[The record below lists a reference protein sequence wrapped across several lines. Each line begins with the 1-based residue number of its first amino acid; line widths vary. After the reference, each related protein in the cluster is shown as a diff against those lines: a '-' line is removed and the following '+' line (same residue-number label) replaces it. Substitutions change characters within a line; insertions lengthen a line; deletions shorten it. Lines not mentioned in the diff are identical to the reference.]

1 MICDQIATGNV
12 RKTMVKHACRLPW
25 LKGFLGLA
33 VLLAGQAA
41 FGQTTAVEV
50 YPGVTR
56 PSEERALS
64 FSYPGV
70 VREVLVKEGDLV
82 KQGQPLVK
90 LDDRLDQ
97 NALEQLK
104 IDAES
109 TLKVEYAE
117 KSREQKQVRAKRF
130 TELRE
135 KDLASVLETEEATLD
150 AELAVTQLALS
161 KQEHDA
167 AKLKAAGQAI
177 KVELATIHSTIDG
190 IVQRISVKEGEYAD
204 PQQSQRPTIMV
215 VKNDPMKVEVFV
227 PLDVARQLSPG
238 GSDLEVSYPKEDKW
252 TKAQITFVDPVS
264 DPGSG
269 MRRLHLTMPNPENRP
284 AGEQVKVRLPAGGSA
299 AVSVR

>member
-1 MICDQIATGNV
+1 
-12 RKTMVKHACRLPW
+12 MVKHASRTRW
-25 LKGFLGLA
+25 LRGFLGLA
-33 VLLAGQAA
+33 VLWAGQSAI
-41 FGQTTAVEV
+41 GQTTAEQV

-70 VREVLVKEGDLV
+70 VREVLVKEGDTV
-82 KQGQPLVK
+82 KQGQALVK

-97 NALEQLK
+97 NALDQLK
-104 IDAES
+104 IEAES
-109 TLKVEYAE
+109 TLKIEYAE

-167 AKLKAAGQAI
+167 AKLKAVGQAI

-227 PLDVARQLSPG
+227 PLDVAQDLRPG
-238 GSDLEVSYPKEDKW
+238 KSELEVAYPQQQDW

-269 MRRLHLTMPNPENRP
+269 MRRIHLTIANPDGRP